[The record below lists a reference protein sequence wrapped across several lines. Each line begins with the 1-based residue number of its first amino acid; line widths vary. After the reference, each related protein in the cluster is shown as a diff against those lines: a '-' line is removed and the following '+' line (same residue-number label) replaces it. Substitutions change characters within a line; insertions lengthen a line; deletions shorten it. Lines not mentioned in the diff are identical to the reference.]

1 MGIHW
6 FSGTTKRPFAD
17 VLDVISGLRMGA
29 PIVQH
34 QHGAKGGYSHS
45 ATCGGVFVA
54 WGQARPDVLVT
65 VGGEVCEEMG
75 IAGLVALSIC
85 AELEPSSRLDVAWD
99 AYGWK
104 PEQFGQAF
112 EAGDV
117 VTRIQRPVNPETGR
131 IQGIERR
138 SNHEGDTVYLGS
150 RTSERFLRVYDRR
163 GPSRVELELKEQ
175 RAVALWRRLIELND
189 EAAWGMESLAELRAF
204 IDFRHLEH
212 SVLTGKPIP
221 PADRR
226 LVGWWAEFCQG
237 ADRRSTVIPRE
248 GRKLEDVDRWLR
260 RVVAPSFALLV
271 DAFGSDFSR
280 DMLTLGRAAY
290 RARPDRLALLEDA
303 KLRGVVRPRLAEAA
317 D

>member
-6 FSGTTKRPFAD
+6 FSGTTKQPFAD
-17 VLDVISGLRMGA
+17 VLAVVSGLRMGA
-29 PIVQH
+29 PVVHH

-75 IAGLVALSIC
+75 IPGLVALSVL
-85 AELEPSSRLDVAWD
+85 AKLDPSSRLDVAWD
-99 AYGWK
+99 AYTWK
-104 PEQFGQAF
+104 LEQFGQAF

-117 VTRIQRPVNPETGR
+117 VTRIQRPVNPKTGR
-131 IQGIERR
+131 IQGIERK

-163 GPSRVELELKEQ
+163 GPCRVELELKEG
-175 RAVALWRRLIELND
+175 RAVGLWKRLIELND
-189 EAAWGMESLAELRAF
+189 ETAWGMEALAELRAF

-212 SVLTGKPIP
+212 SLLTGKPIP

-226 LVGWWAEFCQG
+226 LVDWWAEFCQG
-237 ADRRSTVIPRE
+237 ADRRSSVIPRQA
-248 GRKLEDVDRWLR
+248 KCLEDVDKWLR
-260 RVVAPSFALLV
+260 RSVAPSLALV
-271 DAFGSDFSR
+271 SDALGPDLLKDLLTIGR
-280 DMLTLGRAAY
+280 DAY
-290 RARPDRLALLEDA
+290 RARPDRLALVEDA
-303 KLRGVVRPRLAEAA
+303 RLRGFVRARLAEAA